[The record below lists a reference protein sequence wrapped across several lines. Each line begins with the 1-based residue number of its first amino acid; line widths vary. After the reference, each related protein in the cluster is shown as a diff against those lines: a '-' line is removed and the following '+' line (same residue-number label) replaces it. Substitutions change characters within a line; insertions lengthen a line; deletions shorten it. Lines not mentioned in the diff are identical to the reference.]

1 MSSKSTFNISGL
13 FLLFLIVTLSSWST
27 YVWNNNVYMKFQD
40 VPVTFI
46 DKYTVQACSKH
57 SCTARLEGLFK
68 TESGYVFD
76 REISGYMY
84 RQMHLGEKLTLN
96 LRQFDIK
103 QTPRDNLYWFF
114 GPLLVYGLTIVVWLQ
129 LIICFWEQFKK
140 RKGK

>member
-1 MSSKSTFNISGL
+1 MSSKSTSNIIGL
-13 FLLFLIVTLSSWST
+13 FLLLLTIALSSWST
-27 YVWNNNVYMKFQD
+27 YVWNNNVYMKYQD

-46 DKYTVQACSKH
+46 DKYTVQACGKH
-57 SCTARLEGLFK
+57 HCTARLEGLFK
-68 TESGYVFD
+68 TESGYIFD

-114 GPLLVYGLTIVVWLQ
+114 GTLLVYGLTAIAWFLLLCWFLDQ
-129 LIICFWEQFKK
+129 YIK